1 MYNLMK
7 KLIEKKF
14 YPDAATVQNKLDVFF
29 AMSRITEDEYAE
41 LTGLVGT
48 MYPTSDAAGEPAAS
62 V

>member
-14 YPDAATVQNKLDVFF
+14 YPDAAAVQSKLDVFF
-29 AMSRITEDEYAE
+29 VMSRITEEQYAE
-41 LTGLVGT
+41 LTALV
-48 MYPTSDAAGEPAAS
+48 TSTYGAPAPAETTPA